1 MAGIEKIK
9 IPVRKKEL
17 TLEAIKPYLPTVFE
31 KFCENQKKIRHY
43 WDIFEN
49 KHEIANKTR
58 RYEDDSDINNKVATP
73 HLWAIVNFKSGYAL
87 GNPKE
92 YAQTEEKQTDDIKY
106 LNKYAK
112 SVNLRAVDKNVAVWT
127 YATGVGYYFTEPKS
141 EKYDPETESPFNVWL
156 RPSDTCAKI
165 YSSYNGE
172 EELFDMLVTSYKKIT
187 NGKEKEYILISLYLP
202 NYYYEFECDNTIPN
216 TPKFDQRIDK
226 TEVRAIYKK
235 LPLTEKFANESR
247 IGVVEI
253 GETLQDAIDMVYSN
267 EVDNVQDLVNE
278 MLIFKNCILGNTPEE
293 KAKNL
298 RDGKRGGAL
307 EIKDPNPDVEADV
320 KTISTKLDHTDIL
333 SLIESIKNELYATCG
348 VPIAI
353 SDTSNG
359 GNKQGALQLGN
370 GWENSYDRLLD
381 EINSFLIADY
391 QLLDK
396 ILFICKKDP
405 MSKLNELNASEVEI
419 KYNPNMTDNMVSKSQ
434 AYQTFIQC
442 GVPSDLAIA
451 WCRLSNDPVTASRR
465 IEEYREKLAKEQEVI
480 DNSLQNVDNSSTN
493 NGTSNA

>member
-17 TLEAIKPYLPTVFE
+17 SLEAIKPYLPTVFE
-31 KFCENQKKIRHY
+31 KFCENQKKIQHY
-43 WDIFEN
+43 WEIFEN
-49 KHEIANKTR
+49 KHEIEGKTR
-58 RYEDDSDINNKVATP
+58 RYEDDSDINNKVSTP

-106 LNKYAK
+106 LNKYSK

-141 EKYDPETESPFNVWL
+141 EIYDVETEAPFNVFL
-156 RPSDTCAKI
+156 RPSDTCCKV

-172 EELFDMLVTSYKKIT
+172 EALFDMLVTSYKKIVD
-187 NGKEKEYILISLYLP
+187 GKEKEFILISLYLP
-202 NYYYEFECDNTIPN
+202 DYYYEFECDNTIPN
-216 TPKFDQRIDK
+216 TPKFNQIADK
-226 TEVRAIYKK
+226 TLVRAIYKK

-253 GETLQDAIDMVYSN
+253 GETLQNAIDTIYSN

-278 MLIFKNCILGNTPEE
+278 MLVFRNCVLGKTPEE
-293 KAKNL
+293 KAANL
-298 RDGKRGGAL
+298 RDAKRGGAM
-307 EIKDPNPDVEADV
+307 EIKDPSPDVEADV

-333 SLIESIKNELYATCG
+333 GLMESIKKELYATCG

-391 QLLDK
+391 ELLDK
-396 ILFICKKDP
+396 MLFICKKDP
-405 MSKLNELNASEVEI
+405 NSKINELNASEIEI
-419 KYNPNMTDNMVSKSQ
+419 KYNPNMTDNMLSKAQ
-434 AYQTFIQC
+434 AYQFFYKC
-442 GVPSDLAIA
+442 GVPSRLIVE
-451 WCRLSNDPVTASRR
+451 WCRLSNDPVTAAKM
-465 IEEYREKLAKEQEVI
+465 IDDYHAKFAVEEEPKVQDDIKDAQ
-480 DNSLQNVDNSSTN
+480 
-493 NGTSNA
+493 

>member
-9 IPVRKKEL
+9 IPVKKNEL

-31 KFCENQKKIRHY
+31 KFCDNQKKIQHY

-49 KHEIANKTR
+49 KHEIEQKTR

-172 EELFDMLVTSYKKIT
+172 EELFDMLVTSYKKIKD
-187 NGKEKEYILISLYLP
+187 GKEKDYILISLYLP

-216 TPKFDQRIDK
+216 TPKFDQRVSE
-226 TEVRAIYKK
+226 TRARTIYKK

-253 GETLQDAIDMVYSN
+253 GETLQNAIDTIYSN

-278 MLIFKNCILGNTPEE
+278 MLIFRNCVLGNTPEE
-293 KAKNL
+293 KARNL
-298 RDGKRGGAL
+298 RDAKRGGAL
-307 EIKDPNPDVEADV
+307 EIKDPNPDIEADV
-320 KTISTKLDHTDIL
+320 KTLSTKLDHTDVL
-333 SLIESIKNELYATCG
+333 ALMESIKNELYATCG

-442 GVPSDLAIA
+442 NVPSDLAIA

-465 IEEYREKLAKEQEVI
+465 IEEYREKLAKEQKLS
-480 DNSLQNVDNSSTN
+480 DNNNKRNVNNQTN
-493 NGTSNA
+493 NSNNNV

>member
-9 IPVRKKEL
+9 IPVRKNEL
-17 TLEAIKPYLPTVFE
+17 TIQAIEPYLPTVFE
-31 KFCENQKKIRHY
+31 KFCENQKKIQHY

-49 KHEIANKTR
+49 KHAIEDKTR

-106 LNKYAK
+106 LNKYVK

-141 EKYDPETESPFNVWL
+141 DKYDPETESPFNVWL
-156 RPSDTCAKI
+156 RPSDTCTKV

-172 EELFDMLVTSYKKIT
+172 EELFDMLVTSYKKIKD
-187 NGKEKEYILISLYLP
+187 GKEKEYILISLYLP

-216 TPKFDQRIDK
+216 TPKFDQRINE
-226 TEVRAIYKK
+226 TRVRTIYKK

-253 GETLQDAIDMVYSN
+253 GETLQNAIDTIYSN

-278 MLIFKNCILGNTPEE
+278 MLVFKNCILGETPEKKSE
-293 KAKNL
+293 NL
-298 RDGKRGGAL
+298 RVAKRNGAI
-307 EIKDPNPDVEADV
+307 EINDRSPDIEADV

-396 ILFICKKDP
+396 MLFICKKDP
-405 MSKLNELNASEVEI
+405 MSKLNELNASEIEI
-419 KYNPNMTDNMVSKSQ
+419 KYNPNMTDNIVSKAQ
-434 AYQTFIQC
+434 AVQIFDQC
-442 GVPSDLAIA
+442 NFPPEVYIP
-451 WCRLSNDPVTASRR
+451 WVRVSNDAVTTSKLIR
-465 IEEYREKLAKEQEVI
+465 EYRDGLAKQQQVI
-480 DNSLQNVDNSSTN
+480 NNTNSQNVNNSTN
-493 NGTSNA
+493 NSNNNI

>member
-9 IPVRKKEL
+9 IPVKKNEL
-17 TLEAIKPYLPTVFE
+17 TIQAIEPYLPTVYE
-31 KFCENQKKIRHY
+31 KFCDNQKKIQHY
-43 WDIFEN
+43 WDVFEN
-49 KHEIANKTR
+49 KHEIEKKTR
-58 RYEDDSDINNKVATP
+58 RYEDDSDINNKVSTP

-156 RPSDTCAKI
+156 RPSDTCTKV

-172 EELFDMLVTSYKKIT
+172 EELFDMLVTSYKKIKD
-187 NGKEKEYILISLYLP
+187 GKEKNYILISLYLP

-216 TPKFDQRIDK
+216 TPKFDQRVSETK
-226 TEVRAIYKK
+226 ARTIYKK

-253 GETLQDAIDMVYSN
+253 GETLQDAIDTIYSN

-278 MLIFKNCILGNTPEE
+278 MLIFRNCVLGNTPEE
-293 KAKNL
+293 KAQNL
-298 RDGKRGGAL
+298 RDAKRGGAL
-307 EIKDPNPDVEADV
+307 EIKDPNPDIEADV
-320 KTISTKLDHTDIL
+320 KTLSTKLDHTDVL
-333 SLIESIKNELYATCG
+333 SLMESIKNELYATCG

-396 ILFICKKDP
+396 MLFICKKDP
-405 MSKLNELNASEVEI
+405 MSKLNELNTSEVEI
-419 KYNPNMTDNMVSKSQ
+419 KYNPNMTDNIVSKAQ
-434 AYQTFIQC
+434 ALQIFDQC
-442 GVPSDLAIA
+442 GIPPELSTQWVRVTNDAVTTAKLIRQYRDELA
-451 WCRLSNDPVTASRR
+451 S
-465 IEEYREKLAKEQEVI
+465 KQKVI
-480 DNSLQNVDNSSTN
+480 NNTNNQNVNNS
-493 NGTSNA
+493 TSNGNNNV

>member
-9 IPVRKKEL
+9 IPVRKNEL
-17 TLEAIKPYLPTVFE
+17 ELSAIEPYLPTIFE
-31 KFCENQKKIRHY
+31 KFTENQKKIRHFWEIY
-43 WDIFEN
+43 EN
-49 KHEIANKTR
+49 KHEIESKTR

-73 HLWAIVNFKSGYAL
+73 HLWGIVNFKSGYAL

-106 LNKYAK
+106 LNKYSK
-112 SVNLRAVDKNVAVWT
+112 SANMRTIDKNVANWV

-141 EKYDPETESPFNVWL
+141 EKYDPEVESPYNLWL
-156 RPSDTCAKI
+156 RPADTCAKI

-172 EELFDMLVTSYKKIT
+172 EELFDMLVTSYTKIQD
-187 NGKEKEYILISLYLP
+187 GKEKEVILISLYLP
-202 NYYYEFECDNTIPN
+202 DSYYEFECDNTIPN
-216 TPKFDQRIDK
+216 TPKFNIRPEK
-226 TEVRAIYKK
+226 THARMIYKD

-253 GETLQDAIDMVYSN
+253 GETLQNAIDNIYSN

-278 MLIFKNCILGNTPEE
+278 MLIFRNCILGNTPEE

-298 RDGKRGGAL
+298 RDAKRGGAM

-333 SLIESIKNELYATCG
+333 GLMESIKNELYATCG
-348 VPIAI
+348 VPVAI

-370 GWENSYDRLLD
+370 GWENAYDRLLD
-381 EINSFLIADY
+381 EINSFLVADY
-391 QLLDK
+391 KLLAK
-396 ILFICKKDP
+396 IIGICKKDP
-405 MSKLNELNASEVEI
+405 LSKVNELNASEIEI

-434 AYQTFIQC
+434 AFQTFIQC
-442 GVPSDLAIA
+442 GVPYDLAIA
-451 WCRLSNDPVTASRR
+451 WCRLSNDPVTTSRR
-465 IEEYREKLAKEQEVI
+465 IEEYKEKLAKEQEVI
-480 DNSLQNVDNSSTN
+480 HNSGQNVDNSAN
-493 NGTSNA
+493 NGTNNA

>member
-9 IPVRKKEL
+9 IPVRRKEL
-17 TLEAIKPYLPTVFE
+17 KLDTIKPYLPTVFE

-43 WDIFEN
+43 WEIFEN
-49 KHEIANKTR
+49 KHEIYNKTR

-106 LNKYAK
+106 LNKYSK

-127 YATGVGYYFTEPKS
+127 YATGVGYYFIEPKS
-141 EKYDPETESPFNVWL
+141 EKYDSKTESPFNVFL
-156 RPSDTCAKI
+156 RPSDTCCKV

-172 EELFDMLVTSYKKIT
+172 EELFDMLVTSYKKIIE
-187 NGKEKEYILISLYLP
+187 GKEREYILISLYLP
-202 NYYYEFECDNTIPN
+202 DYYYEFECDNTIPN
-216 TPKFDQRIDK
+216 TPKFDQRVDK
-226 TEVRAIYKK
+226 TVVRTIYKK

-253 GETLQDAIDMVYSN
+253 GETLQDAIDTIYSN

-278 MLIFKNCILGNTPEE
+278 MLIFRNCVLGNNAEE

-298 RDGKRGGAL
+298 RDAKRNGAM

-333 SLIESIKNELYATCG
+333 SLMESIKNELYATCG

-396 ILFICKKDP
+396 MLFICKKDP
-405 MSKLNELNASEVEI
+405 LSPLNELNASEVEI
-419 KYNPNMTDNMVSKSQ
+419 KYNPNMTDNMLSKAQ
-434 AYQTFIQC
+434 AYQFFYKC
-442 GVPSDLAIA
+442 GVPSRLIVE
-451 WCRLSNDPVTASRR
+451 WCRLSNDPVTTSKMINEYQATLVL
-465 IEEYREKLAKEQEVI
+465 EEEPVKEGNNSQE
-480 DNSLQNVDNSSTN
+480 
-493 NGTSNA
+493 